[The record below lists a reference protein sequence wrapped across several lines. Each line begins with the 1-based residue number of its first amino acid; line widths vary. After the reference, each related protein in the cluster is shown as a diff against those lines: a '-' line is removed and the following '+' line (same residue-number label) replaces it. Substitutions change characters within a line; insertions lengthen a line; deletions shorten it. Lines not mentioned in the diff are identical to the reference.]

1 MKILEL
7 IKCYGVCLNLW
18 FNIVFDLVKKRGKK
32 FLLFLIIK
40 NFICIF
46 VRKMNKNDLLN
57 IVKEYDPPLYV
68 YDGLKIIEQY
78 NKLQNSF
85 SDIKNFHIKYAVK
98 ANSNINILKIIKELG
113 GGLDTVSLQEILL
126 GIESGFDPT
135 DIIFTPNGIS
145 LNEIEEALPLGVQIN
160 IDNLSQLEEFGEKY
174 PEVPVCIRINPHIMA
189 GGNPNISVGHIDS
202 KFGIS
207 VHQIPHIKTIIE
219 NTSMTINGI
228 HMHTGSDILDVD
240 VFLKAADIL
249 FNAVYELDF
258 DIDFIDFGSGFK
270 VPYKEGDIETDIEEL
285 GEKMSDKF
293 NSFCA
298 NWGKDVA
305 LYFEPGKYLV
315 SEAGYFLTK
324 VNCIKQT
331 TSTVFAC
338 VNSGFNHFPRP
349 MMYNAYHQIINLSNP
364 TVKER
369 YYTVVGYICE
379 TDTFA
384 TNMKIPEISEGDILC
399 FKNAGAYCF
408 SMSSNYNSRLKPA
421 EVLYNGFES
430 TLIRR
435 RETFKDLINTQIIN

>member
-1 MKILEL
+1 
-7 IKCYGVCLNLW
+7 
-18 FNIVFDLVKKRGKK
+18 
-32 FLLFLIIK
+32 
-40 NFICIF
+40 
-46 VRKMNKNDLLN
+46 MNKNDLLN

-68 YDGLKIIEQY
+68 YDGIKIIEQY

-145 LNEIEEALPLGVQIN
+145 LNELEEALPFGVQIN

-174 PEVPVCIRINPHIMA
+174 PEIPVCIRINPHIMA
-189 GGNPNISVGHIDS
+189 GGNDNISVGHIDS

-207 VHQIPHIKTIIE
+207 IHQLPHVLRIVE
-219 NTSMTINGI
+219 NTNLKINGL
-228 HMHTGSDILDVD
+228 HMHTGSDILDID
-240 VFLKAADIL
+240 VFLRGAEIL
-249 FNAVYELDF
+249 FDVARSFSGL
-258 DIDFIDFGSGFK
+258 DFIDFGSGFK
-270 VPYKEGDIETDIEEL
+270 VSYKEGEDETDIEEL
-285 GEKMSDKF
+285 GNKLSHRFNKF
-293 NSFCA
+293 NEEY
-298 NWGKDVA
+298 GKELS
-305 LYFEPGKYLV
+305 LYIEPGKFLV
-315 SEAGYFLTK
+315 SEAGYFLVK
-324 VNCIKQT
+324 VNSIKQT
-331 TSTVFAC
+331 TSTVFVC
-338 VNSGFNHFPRP
+338 VDSGFNHFPRP

-408 SMSSNYNSRLKPA
+408 SMCSNYNSRLKPA

-430 TLIRR
+430 ELIRR